1 MKLKTF
7 FMNLEIFLLYNT
19 FHSYIFAPGK
29 TQRFIFCMCTVQ
41 NIKADQQFTFLR
53 QGSYGR
59 QSIN

>member
-41 NIKADQQFTFLR
+41 DLNIKADQHFTFLR
-53 QGSYGR
+53 QG
-59 QSIN
+59 